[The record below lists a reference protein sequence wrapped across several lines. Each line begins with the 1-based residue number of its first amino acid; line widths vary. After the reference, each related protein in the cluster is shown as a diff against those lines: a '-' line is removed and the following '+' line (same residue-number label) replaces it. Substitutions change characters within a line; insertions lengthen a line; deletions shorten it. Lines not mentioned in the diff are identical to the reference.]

1 MRAFMHESKKKSVV
15 EAVVFIRFEFQS
27 IREKKGKLK

>member
-1 MRAFMHESKKKSVV
+1 MHELKKESVV
-15 EAVVFIRFEFQS
+15 KVVVFIRFEFQS